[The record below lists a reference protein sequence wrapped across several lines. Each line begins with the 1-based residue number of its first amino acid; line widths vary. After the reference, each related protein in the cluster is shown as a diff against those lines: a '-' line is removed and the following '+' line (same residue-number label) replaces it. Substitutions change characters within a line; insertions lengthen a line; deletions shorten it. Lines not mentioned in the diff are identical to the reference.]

1 MKCLIVDILFPN
13 KFSKWRNTE
22 IINFVEEF
30 ETDILVYKIGSFAGI
45 NLDFDWDII
54 NVNGILND
62 YNILIFDSNYN
73 ELNKYN
79 KRIDGTKYNNT
90 SQGSY
95 LITKNEN
102 FEINSYEFIYHIFLL
117 CFNKFN
123 HDYNYDLKKQFIHL
137 YPGGGFFGDTNNISE
152 QVNIISTN
160 PITSNNLKTK
170 NHPNYINLW
179 IGTLMKKNESFYQ
192 KEFDLDKTLAICFSS
207 LGHRSEKGL
216 DDYLNIITS
225 YKNIYPDD
233 NIQFISIGHS
243 VEYQNLINYP
253 PMDYMSLDE
262 FYKKNVDI
270 YVNLSTNKS
279 FNGWPLGME
288 SLING
293 CVLITTDPNNISQQY
308 ELEED
313 SGIFIINDNRQCIDI
328 IKQIHDNR
336 EILIINSNISQTNFE
351 KYLKY
356 ENQQEKIFDFIIKT
370 LTNNTNEKIT
380 YNWR

>member
-1 MKCLIVDILFPN
+1 
-13 KFSKWRNTE
+13 
-22 IINFVEEF
+22 
-30 ETDILVYKIGSFAGI
+30 
-45 NLDFDWDII
+45 
-54 NVNGILND
+54 
-62 YNILIFDSNYN
+62 
-73 ELNKYN
+73 
-79 KRIDGTKYNNT
+79 
-90 SQGSY
+90 
-95 LITKNEN
+95 
-102 FEINSYEFIYHIFLL
+102 
-117 CFNKFN
+117 
-123 HDYNYDLKKQFIHL
+123 
-137 YPGGGFFGDTNNISE
+137 
-152 QVNIISTN
+152 
-160 PITSNNLKTK
+160 
-170 NHPNYINLW
+170 
-179 IGTLMKKNESFYQ
+179 
-192 KEFDLDKTLAICFSS
+192 
-207 LGHRSEKGL
+207 
-216 DDYLNIITS
+216 
-225 YKNIYPDD
+225 
-233 NIQFISIGHS
+233 
-243 VEYQNLINYP
+243 
-253 PMDYMSLDE
+253 MDYMSLDE

-351 KYLKY
+351 KYSKY